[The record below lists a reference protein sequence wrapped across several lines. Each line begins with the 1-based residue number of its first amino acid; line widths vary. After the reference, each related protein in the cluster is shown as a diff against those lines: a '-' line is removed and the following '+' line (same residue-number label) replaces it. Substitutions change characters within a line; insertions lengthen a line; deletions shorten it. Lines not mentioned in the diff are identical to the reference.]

1 MKTISFDVFRRNWF
15 SVSQI
20 MGVSVSWDLINV
32 AVLISKSKRYLGW
45 FTNHNKSSLDILLSV
60 YSA

>member
-1 MKTISFDVFRRNWF
+1 
-15 SVSQI
+15 

-32 AVLISKSKRYLGW
+32 AVLISKAKRYLGW

-60 YSA
+60 YSAYLWV